1 MAKSYVLNSTSV
13 NAGWRSSWS
22 QADWNDYT
30 TVPSG
35 ATADYKKP
43 IVGRMTGTFTDFRAV
58 NILFNSST
66 LATLRTKTITSIT
79 LTLTVVSGTI
89 PTTNNYPIGYKLN
102 SSTSD
107 YTRSDANSTA
117 ASTSVAAGYVK
128 SSSAITASNTQISI
142 NMGTTVPKYGYTL
155 GPYSDSFRATITLA
169 TSATLTV
176 VTNETD
182 YTLTLSYNANG
193 GAGAPSSQSSSGTA
207 TGTPSATFTISSTKP
222 SRSSASAGSY
232 TVTWNANGGSVST
245 PSSTA
250 NRTTSYTFSKWNTA
264 QGGGGTNYNPN
275 GSITITANTTLY
287 AQWSSS
293 TSTASVTFPTP
304 TRAGHTFN
312 GWYTAASG
320 GNYVGKTGNYTP
332 TGTVTLYA
340 QWSIIQYTINY
351 KKGDYGTGTDTSATK
366 NYGTDITLKGAIFT
380 RKGYT
385 QTGWSTASNGSTKNY
400 NLSATY
406 STNSG
411 TTLYPYWT
419 INTYTV
425 TYNANGGNASSVPSS
440 QTKTYGQDL
449 TLSSTKPT
457 RANASAGSYTV
468 TYDANSGS
476 VSPDSASAARTT
488 KYTFSKWNTAS
499 GGGGTDYAA
508 GATYKTDA
516 AVTLYA
522 QWTSSTTTASVT
534 LPTPTRTGYNFTGWY
549 TAASGGSKVGDA
561 GDSYT
566 PTKAITIYAQWT
578 AAVGTPTF
586 TTQPSAKS
594 VYRGATASLS
604 VVATVSVGTITY
616 QWQSSTNNS
625 SFSNISG
632 ATSASYSAPTTTV
645 GTVYYRCVAT
655 ATKDGVSKS
664 ANSNSVSVEVKATPT
679 PSITTQPSSKSVNV
693 DGTASL
699 SVAASATSGTLS
711 YQWQSSTDNST
722 FSNISGATSASY
734 SAPTSAVGTKY
745 YRCVVTNT
753 LNGYTKTATSN
764 SASVSVGVAAPTIS
778 AQPSA
783 KSVYRGATASLSV
796 TATAPKGTLSYQWQS
811 SSDNSSWSNV
821 SGATSA
827 SYSAPTT
834 TVGKKY
840 YRCVVT
846 TTYSSTTASTTS
858 SAVAVTVSATPSPTF
873 STQPSSKSVNVDGTA
888 SLSVAASSAS
898 GTVSYQWYSSSDNST
913 WTAISGATSETY
925 SAPTSAPGKTYYKAR
940 ATNTL
945 NSYTASTD
953 SSSVSVTVSVAAPT
967 ISTQPSSKTVYRGA
981 TTTLTTAA
989 TAAKGTVSYQW
1000 QSSTDNSTFSNIS
1013 GATNASYSA
1022 PTTTVGKKYYRCV
1035 TKATYS
1041 GTSSAATNTNSVYVT
1056 VNDTPT
1062 PQITSQPKDV
1072 SVVVNQAASMSVT
1085 ATTESGTLSYQWQ
1098 ISSNGT
1104 SGWTNTSATTNT
1116 TNPTTTSVGTSYR
1129 RCIVTNTLNGYTKTA
1144 TSNAAAVVVS
1154 DVTTPTFSKNPVAAS
1169 YAIGVSATALSVT
1182 ASSNATV
1189 TYQWQSSTDN
1199 STWSNI
1205 SGATSKTYTPPTST
1219 AGIKYYRCVASATS
1233 GSVTKTA
1240 YSSSAKITVI
1250 QATAPVFT
1258 YNLSNIDRQ
1267 YNAGDKADALNGVA
1281 TATNGTITYQWQKS
1295 TDGGST
1301 WFPIAGAVSA
1311 TYTPST
1317 TAGGVAYYRV
1327 VATNVVGTSS
1337 ATSQSGAAKITVNNV
1352 ILDYDAKW
1360 SQYINSVGKPFT
1372 KLARLDF
1379 LQPNGSILFTLDN
1392 NPLNEKSKA
1401 FIQSGEIT
1409 VNLQNGQR
1417 RTATVTLSNL
1427 DGSFDYN
1434 VNKLWFGQQVRLWE
1448 GMILPSG
1455 HDFYISQGVF
1465 YVKDPDEVFEPGL
1478 KQTTLNLVDKWAYLD
1493 GTLFGNLDGTYEVP
1507 VNSNVFNVVQSVLN
1521 FDRGNGQK
1529 VDASVPVFTNYYNGK
1544 TTTLPDGTTV
1554 PLTNTPY
1561 TYRCDSENGTYADI
1575 ILEMNTML
1583 AGWVGYDA
1591 NGQLRIDPSQDD
1603 ILDTTKPVQW
1613 QFSPQNSTFLGA
1625 TYSVKNSEV
1634 YNDIIII
1641 GESLSE
1647 YGQTSGRAT
1656 NFDPKSDTNVNII
1669 GRKTKRY
1676 QQSGYY
1682 TQDICESLAV
1692 FKLKRESVLKKSVS
1706 IRCSQLFH
1714 IQENNLVTIERTDKK
1729 GNPIERHLVTGYS
1742 RPIAQ
1747 SGEMVLNCTAVN
1759 DFPTATI
1766 TNAP

>member
-13 NAGWRSSWS
+13 NAGWRNNWS
-22 QADWNDYT
+22 QADWNGYS

-58 NILFNSST
+58 NILFDSST

-89 PTTNNYPIGYKLN
+89 PAANSYPIGYKLN

-142 NMGTTVPKYGYTL
+142 DMGTTVPKYGYTL
-155 GPYSDSFRATITLA
+155 GPYSDSFRATIILA

-182 YTLTLSYNANG
+182 YTLKLSYDANG
-193 GAGAPSSQSSSGTA
+193 GTGAPSAQSSSGTA

-264 QGGGGTNYNPN
+264 QGGGGTNYNPS

-304 TRAGHTFN
+304 TRTGYTFN

-320 GNYVGKTGNYTP
+320 GSYVGKTGNYTP

-340 QWSIIQYTINY
+340 QWSIIQYTIYY

-380 RKGYT
+380 RTGYT

-419 INTYTV
+419 INTYPV

-440 QTKTYGQDL
+440 QTKTYGQNL

-457 RANASAGSYTV
+457 RSNASAGSYTV
-468 TYDANSGS
+468 TYNANGGS
-476 VSPDSASAARTT
+476 VSPASASAARTT
-488 KYTFSKWNTAS
+488 SYTFSTWNTAS
-499 GGGGTDYAA
+499 GGGGTSYAA
-508 GATYKTDA
+508 GATYTTDA

-522 QWTSSTTTASVT
+522 QWSSSTSTASLS
-534 LPTPTRTGYNFTGWY
+534 LPTVSRAGYNFDGWY
-549 TAASGGSKVGDA
+549 TAASGGSLVWKTG
-561 GDSYT
+561 SYT
-566 PTKAITIYAQWT
+566 PSADITLYAHWT
-578 AAVGTPTF
+578 ASVGTPTF
-586 TTQPSAKS
+586 TTQPASKN
-594 VYRGATASLS
+594 VYRGASASLT
-604 VVATVSVGTITY
+604 VAATVSVGTITY
-616 QWQSSTNNS
+616 QWQSSSNNS
-625 SFSNISG
+625 SWSNISG
-632 ATSASYSAPTTTV
+632 ATSASYSAPTSTV
-645 GTVYYRCVAT
+645 GTLYYRCVAT
-655 ATKDGVSKS
+655 ATKDGVSKTS
-664 ANSNSVSVEVKATPT
+664 TSNSASVAVAATPT
-679 PSITTQPSSKSVNV
+679 PSINTQPAAKSVYV
-693 DGTASL
+693 GGTASL
-699 SVAASATSGTLS
+699 SIAATVASGTLS
-711 YQWQSSTDNST
+711 YQWQSSNNNST
-722 FSNISGATSASY
+722 WSNISGATSTSY

-753 LNGYTKTATSN
+753 LNGYTTTAT
-764 SASVSVGVAAPTIS
+764 
-778 AQPSA
+778 
-783 KSVYRGATASLSV
+783 
-796 TATAPKGTLSYQWQS
+796 
-811 SSDNSSWSNV
+811 
-821 SGATSA
+821 
-827 SYSAPTT
+827 
-834 TVGKKY
+834 
-840 YRCVVT
+840 
-846 TTYSSTTASTTS
+846 
-858 SAVAVTVSATPSPTF
+858 
-873 STQPSSKSVNVDGTA
+873 
-888 SLSVAASSAS
+888 
-898 GTVSYQWYSSSDNST
+898 
-913 WTAISGATSETY
+913 
-925 SAPTSAPGKTYYKAR
+925 
-940 ATNTL
+940 
-945 NSYTASTD
+945 

-967 ISTQPSSKTVYRGA
+967 ITTQPSSKTVYRGA

-1072 SVVVNQAASMSVT
+1072 NVVVNQTASISVT
-1085 ATTESGTLSYQWQ
+1085 ATTESGTLSYLWQ
-1098 ISSNGT
+1098 FSYDQSTWGDLSITVNSFY
-1104 SGWTNTSATTNT
+1104 
-1116 TNPTTTSVGTSYR
+1116 PTTTTVGTSYR
-1129 RCIVTNTLNGYTKTA
+1129 RCIVTNTLNGYTKTV
-1144 TSNAAAVVVS
+1144 TTRIAAVIVS
-1154 DVTTPTFSKNPVAAS
+1154 DVSTPTFSKNPVAAS
-1169 YAIGVSATALSVT
+1169 YAIGVSATALSVD
-1182 ASSNATV
+1182 ASSNVTV

-1205 SGATSKTYTPPTST
+1205 SGATSKTYTPPTTT
-1219 AGIKYYRCVASATS
+1219 AGIKYYRCVATATS

-1240 YSSSAKITVI
+1240 NSSSAKITVI

-1258 YNLSNIDRQ
+1258 YDLSTVDVE
-1267 YNAGDKADALNGVA
+1267 YNAADVAETLNGKA
-1281 TATNGTITYQWQKS
+1281 TATNGSIVYQWYKS
-1295 TDGGST
+1295 TDGGSN
-1301 WFPIAGAVSA
+1301 WFPISGAESA
-1311 TYTPST
+1311 TYQPPTSI
-1317 TAGGVAYYRV
+1317 GGTAYYRV

-1337 ATSQSGAAKITVNNV
+1337 VSATSGEAKVTVKNV

-1360 SQYINSVGKPFT
+1360 SQYINNIGKPFV

-1379 LQPNGSILFTLDN
+1379 LNPNGSVLYTLDN
-1392 NPLNEKSKA
+1392 NPMNQKSGA
-1401 FIQSGEIT
+1401 FIQSGELT
-1409 VNLQNGQR
+1409 VNLQNGPR
-1417 RTATVTLSNL
+1417 RSATVTISNI
-1427 DGSFDYN
+1427 DGEFDYN

-1448 GMILPSG
+1448 GMILPG
-1455 HDFYISQGVF
+1455 GQEFYISQGVF
-1465 YVKDPDEVFEPGL
+1465 YVKDPDETFEPGL
-1478 KQTTLNLVDKWAYLD
+1478 KETTLNLVDKWAYLD
-1493 GTLFGNLDGTYEVP
+1493 GSLFGNLEGTYEVP
-1507 VNSNVFNVVQSVLN
+1507 VNSNIFNVIASVLN
-1521 FDRGNGQK
+1521 FDRGNGYK
-1529 VDASVPVFTNYYNGK
+1529 VDESVPIFTNYYNGK
-1544 TTTLPDGTTV
+1544 TTTLPDGSTV

-1583 AGWVGYDA
+1583 AGWIGYDA
-1591 NGQLRIDPSQDD
+1591 NGQLRLDPSQDD
-1603 ILDTTKPVQW
+1603 ILDTNKPIQW
-1613 QFSPQNSTFLGA
+1613 QFTMRNSTFLGA

-1634 YNDIIII
+1634 YNDIIIV

-1647 YGQTSGRAT
+1647 YGQTAGRAT
-1656 NFDPKSDTNVNII
+1656 NYDPRSDTNVNII
-1669 GRKTKRY
+1669 GLKTKRY

-1706 IRCSQLFH
+1706 IKSAQMFH
-1714 IQENNLVTIERTDKK
+1714 LQENNLVTIERSDKL
-1729 GNPIERHLVTGYS
+1729 GNPIERHLITGYT

-1747 SGEMVLNCTAVN
+1747 SGEMTINATSVL
-1759 DFPTATI
+1759 DSPMATI
-1766 TNAP
+1766 TRVQ